1 MESKLCDIMLYIVGI
16 GPGNKDFF
24 TEEAE
29 AILNN
34 VDLIVC
40 YKGYEKFIKRFNKP
54 IYTSGMKKEI
64 DRTSYALNEAKD
76 KDVALVSSG
85 DATIYGMA
93 SLAYELREKNNIDV
107 PIKVI
112 SGLTSASIC
121 SAILGAPLNHD
132 FCVISLSDLLT
143 PLEVILNR
151 VKCALEGDF
160 VVAIYNPLSKSRKEP
175 FLKTLDVMKNYAEK
189 RKINYVIGIV
199 KNAGRDSEE
208 YKITTLN
215 DLTSNLDDYMNYID
229 MNTTLIIGNSNTKI
243 VDNKMITPRG
253 YLNKYLK

>member
-64 DRTSYALNEAKD
+64 DRVNYALNEAKN

-175 FLKTLDVMKNYAEK
+175 FLKTLDVIKNYAEK

>member
-1 MESKLCDIMLYIVGI
+1 MLYIVGI
-16 GPGNKDFF
+16 GPGNNEFF
-24 TEEAE
+24 TEQAKNV
-29 AILNN
+29 LNN

-40 YKGYEKFIKRFNKP
+40 YKGYEKFIKDFKKP

-64 DRTSYALNEAKD
+64 DRVNYALNEAKD
-76 KDVALVSSG
+76 KEVALVSSG

-93 SLAYELREKNNIDV
+93 SLAYELNDKNNLNV

-151 VKCALEGDF
+151 VKCALKGDF
-160 VVAIYNPLSKSRKEP
+160 VIAIYNPLSKSRKEP
-175 FLKTLDVMKNYAEK
+175 FLKTLDIIKNYSEK
-189 RKINYVIGIV
+189 RGVNYTIGIV

-208 YKITTLN
+208 YKIITL
-215 DLTSNLDDYMNYID
+215 DELISNLDYYINYIN

-243 VDNKMITPRG
+243 INNKMITPRG
-253 YLNKYLK
+253 YLNKYLTK

>member
-85 DATIYGMA
+85 DATICTLQ
-93 SLAYELREKNNIDV
+93 SKLFI
-107 PIKVI
+107 
-112 SGLTSASIC
+112 T
-121 SAILGAPLNHD
+121 
-132 FCVISLSDLLT
+132 
-143 PLEVILNR
+143 
-151 VKCALEGDF
+151 GD
-160 VVAIYNPLSKSRKEP
+160 
-175 FLKTLDVMKNYAEK
+175 
-189 RKINYVIGIV
+189 
-199 KNAGRDSEE
+199 
-208 YKITTLN
+208 
-215 DLTSNLDDYMNYID
+215 
-229 MNTTLIIGNSNTKI
+229 
-243 VDNKMITPRG
+243 
-253 YLNKYLK
+253 